1 MNGRRI
7 GRLLKKEL
15 IQTTRDWRMLFVIF
29 FSSVVQLLM
38 FGYVVSTDVHN
49 VATAV
54 YDQDH
59 SAASRQFVDR
69 LMSSHYFTYEYNLT
83 RPVQVDHLLD
93 ATRAQ
98 VIISIPRGFAQ
109 AMACGKGA
117 EVQAIMDG
125 TDATTARIITG
136 YVSDVVQGYSTQIAL
151 ARMARMRGTLTR
163 LPDLDVRTRVWYNPE
178 LHSMYYMVPAV
189 LGEVLMII
197 TIMLTSLA
205 IVKEK
210 ENGTLEQLIVTPIS
224 ALELMIGKTLPF
236 LIIGLLD
243 LTLIL
248 LVAVFWFGV
257 PIAGSVPLLYACGIL
272 FFTNSLG
279 LGLLVSTLSH
289 TQHEAMLT
297 TTFFIVPAFILSG
310 FMFPIDNMPWIMQL
324 LAYLVPVRYFLEII
338 RGIFLKG
345 EGVDTLW
352 PQMLILAVFGTV
364 IITIAAARFRK
375 RMV

>member
-1 MNGRRI
+1 MNWRRI

-54 YDQDH
+54 YDQDR
-59 SAASRQFVDR
+59 SAASRQFVER
-69 LMSSHYFTYEYNLT
+69 LMSSGYFTYEYDVT
-83 RPVQVDHLLD
+83 RPAEVDRLLD
-93 ATRAQ
+93 ATRVQ
-98 VIISIPRGFAQ
+98 VVIAIPRGFAQ
-109 AMACGKGA
+109 AMTRGTGA

-125 TDATTARIITG
+125 TDAMTARIITG
-136 YVSDVVQGYSTQIAL
+136 YVADVVQGYGTRIAL
-151 ARMARMRGTLTR
+151 ARLERLRGAR
-163 LPDLDVRTRVWYNPE
+163 LPSLDVRTRVWYNPE
-178 LHSMYYMVPAV
+178 LRSMYFMVPAV

-197 TIMLTSLA
+197 TIMLTALA

-224 ALELMIGKTLPF
+224 SLELMVGKTLPF
-236 LIIGLLD
+236 LLVGLID
-243 LTLIL
+243 VTLIL

-257 PIAGSVPLLYACGIL
+257 PIAGSVPLLYGLIVL
-272 FFTNSLG
+272 FLLNSLG

-297 TTFFIVPAFILSG
+297 TIFFLLPAFILSG
-310 FMFPIDNMPWIMQL
+310 FMFPIDNMPPFMQGV
-324 LAYLVPVRYFLEII
+324 AYLIPMRYFLEIL

-345 EGVDTLW
+345 EGLATLW
-352 PQMLILAVFGTV
+352 PQALILAAFGVLT
-364 IITIAAARFRK
+364 IAIAAARFRK
-375 RMV
+375 RVG